1 MQRHPKGLTF
11 RGQRWEIEHF
21 DCLAWLAAL
30 HRPHVSSMAQI
41 LHGEEKA
48 RAANRNK
55 TSNTQMLDDR
65 PCWKNVAKLC
75 KAPNQKNPE
84 DTISR

>member
-1 MQRHPKGLTF
+1 
-11 RGQRWEIEHF
+11 
-21 DCLAWLAAL
+21 
-30 HRPHVSSMAQI
+30 MAQI